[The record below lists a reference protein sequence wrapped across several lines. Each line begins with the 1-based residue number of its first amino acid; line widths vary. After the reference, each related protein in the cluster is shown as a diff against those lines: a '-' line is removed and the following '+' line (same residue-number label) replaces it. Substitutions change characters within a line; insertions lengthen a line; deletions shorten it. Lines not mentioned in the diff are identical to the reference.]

1 MHIKQSLK
9 FQINNFKTAS
19 IVILVLYSIS
29 AIFLISVI
37 SPIMYK
43 PTGMSTSTPVLKGMD
58 SLIIIAMIIIGL
70 SGFKKNF
77 LMHLQNSVSRK
88 TFFTTEVISTVI
100 SSAAFAVF
108 NTLYTLI
115 MNFIAKV
122 FINTPNMWCEVRSIF
137 SNNLGDY
144 EGNVNFIWKYNNL
157 FDILWANLSL
167 FIFLTIA
174 FLFCSFIACA
184 LYRANTLG
192 KTLIITAFP
201 ALSYFGLLIVNKVY
215 KGYFLRDLDD
225 TFYWIRW
232 HIQDFLCLSPQNCAL
247 SLSVL
252 VLIAILILTAFWLVL
267 RKAPIK
273 K

>member
-122 FINTPNMWCEVRSIF
+122 FINTPNMWCEIRSIF
-137 SNNLGDY
+137 SVHIGHEFDVDFY
-144 EGNVNFIWKYNNL
+144 WKYNNL

-201 ALSYFGLLIVNKVY
+201 ALSYF
-215 KGYFLRDLDD
+215 
-225 TFYWIRW
+225 
-232 HIQDFLCLSPQNCAL
+232 
-247 SLSVL
+247 
-252 VLIAILILTAFWLVL
+252 
-267 RKAPIK
+267 
-273 K
+273 